1 LESILIEPLVTARAV
16 HFAAMMLLEGA
27 IVFHFLITTPI
38 LGAAND
44 EVRRTLRSLLAWTVW
59 LGLLVGVVSGAAWLI
74 LLAGRI
80 RGLAPAETLSQG
92 VAWTVLTR
100 TRFGET
106 WQVRSILAV
115 LVAASMFA
123 LNRGSLNSQRRLGA
137 VSIVLA
143 ASLVGALA
151 WAGHG
156 AATPDA
162 IGGVQLT
169 ADVLHLVAAG
179 IWIGGLLPLTAMLVT
194 ARRQGDVRS
203 IAIAAEATRRFSVL
217 GVGSVLTLL
226 VTGMVNTYVLAGS
239 VPALVGTPYGR
250 LLLIKIGLFIAM
262 VLIAVFNRQSL
273 TPRLASAADREP
285 SMAHGTLAHLV
296 RNSVTE
302 LALGLAILAVVGS
315 LGILIPGLHDQP
327 VWPFPVR
334 FSTDALDDP
343 QLRNSIFA
351 ALAAIVISALLAI
364 AAALWRRLRWPGI
377 TCAVLLIGYFAPT
390 LHELTEPAYPT
401 SFYGSPTGYL
411 AQSIARGQS
420 LFLENC
426 AVCHGPQGRGD
437 GPAAQSLTIKPAD
450 LTAEHIYGHPDGDIF
465 WWITQGKSG
474 EMPAFGDVLDENAR
488 WNLIDFIHAN
498 ADAARLRAA
507 AGQVTSL
514 AYPMPAFSI
523 ECADGSVV
531 SVAELKGQVLHLVF
545 AGAQSADRLH
555 ALAAFEANEVKR
567 VVVAP
572 LSPSN
577 TGSTCIASDPHVLQV
592 LALYRSAS
600 ADASL
605 PTEWLIDAAGSL
617 RAIWYPGNGESWS
630 DPAALKHRLDDI
642 RRIPAVARAAGWHAH
657 HH

>member
-1 LESILIEPLVTARAV
+1 MIEPLVAARAV
-16 HFAAMMLLEGA
+16 HFAAMMMLEGA
-27 IVFHFLITTPI
+27 IVFRFVIADPI
-38 LGAAND
+38 LGAAD
-44 EVRRTLRSLLAWTVW
+44 GEEQRVLRRLLAWTVW

-80 RGLAPAETLSQG
+80 RGLAPAATLSQG
-92 VAWTVLTR
+92 VAWIVLTQ

-106 WQVRSILAV
+106 WQVRSVFAAL
-115 LVAASMFA
+115 LAASMFA
-123 LNRGSLNSQRRLGA
+123 LNRGSPNSQRWLGA
-137 VSIVLA
+137 VSIILA

-162 IGGVQLT
+162 IGDVQLI
-169 ADVLHLVAAG
+169 ADVSHLIAAG
-179 IWIGGLLPLTAMLVT
+179 IWVGGLGPLTAMLVT

-262 VLIAVFNRQSL
+262 VSIAAFNRQGL
-273 TPRLASAADREP
+273 TPRLAFAPAGQT
-285 SMAHGTLAHLV
+285 SMALGALAALV
-296 RNSVTE
+296 RNSLAE
-302 LALGLAILAVVGS
+302 LALGLAILVVVGA

-351 ALAAIVISALLAI
+351 ALAAIVMSTLLAI
-364 AAALWRRLRWPGI
+364 AAVLWRRLRWPGI
-377 TCAVLLIGYFAPT
+377 ICALVLIGYFAPT
-390 LHELTEPAYPT
+390 LRELTEPAYPT
-401 SFYGSPTGYL
+401 SFYGSPTGYS

-426 AVCHGPQGRGD
+426 AACHGPQGRGD
-437 GPAAQSLTIKPAD
+437 GPAAPSLTTKPAD

-465 WWITQGKSG
+465 WWITHGKNG
-474 EMPAFGDVLDENAR
+474 LMPAFGDVLDENAR
-488 WNLIDFIHAN
+488 WSLIDFIHAN
-498 ADAARLRAA
+498 ADAVRLRAA
-507 AGQVTSL
+507 SGQVTAL
-514 AYPMPAFSI
+514 GYPMPAFSI

-531 SVAELKGQVLHLVF
+531 SVAELKGQVLHLIF
-545 AGAQSADRLH
+545 AGAQAIDRLH
-555 ALAAFEANEVKR
+555 ALARFEANGVKR
-567 VVVAP
+567 ILVAP
-572 LSPSN
+572 SSPSN
-577 TGSTCIASDPHVLQV
+577 TASTCIASDPDVLQV
-592 LALYRSAS
+592 LALYRGAS
-600 ADASL
+600 SDASL
-605 PTEWLIDAAGSL
+605 PTEWLLDAAGSL
-617 RAIWYPGNGESWS
+617 RAIWYPGSGDSWS
-630 DPAALKHRLDDI
+630 DPATLKHRLDDI
-642 RRIPAVARAAGWHAH
+642 KRIRAVPRATGGHAH

>member
-1 LESILIEPLVTARAV
+1 MIDPLVAARAV
-16 HFAAMMLLEGA
+16 HFAAMMMLEGA
-27 IVFHFLITTPI
+27 IVFRFLVAAPI
-38 LGAAND
+38 LRATDGEA
-44 EVRRTLRSLLAWTVW
+44 LRALHRLLVWTVW
-59 LGLLVGVVSGAAWLI
+59 LGLLVGVISGAAWLI

-115 LVAASMFA
+115 LVAASMFG

-137 VSIVLA
+137 VSVVLA

-162 IGGVQLT
+162 IGDVQLI
-169 ADVLHLVAAG
+169 ADVSHLIAAG
-179 IWIGGLLPLTAMLVT
+179 IWVGGLGPLTAMLLT

-203 IAIAAEATRRFSVL
+203 IAIAAKATRRFSVL

-262 VLIAVFNRQSL
+262 VSIAAFNRQGL
-273 TPRLASAADREP
+273 TPRLASVPAAQT
-285 SMAHGTLAHLV
+285 SMALGALAALV
-296 RNSVTE
+296 RNSLAE
-302 LALGLAILAVVGS
+302 LALGLAILVVVGA

-364 AAALWRRLRWPGI
+364 AAVLWRRLRWPGI
-377 TCAVLLIGYFAPT
+377 ICAMLLIGYFAPT
-390 LHELTEPAYPT
+390 LRELTEPAYPT
-401 SFYGSPTGYL
+401 SFYGSPTGYS

-426 AVCHGPQGRGD
+426 AACHGPQGRGD
-437 GPAAQSLTIKPAD
+437 GPATQSLTTKPTD

-465 WWITQGKSG
+465 WWITHGKSG

-488 WNLIDFIHAN
+488 WSLIDFIHAN
-498 ADAARLRAA
+498 ADAVRLRAA
-507 AGQVTSL
+507 AGQVTTL
-514 AYPMPAFSI
+514 GYPTPAFSI

-531 SVAELKGQVLHLVF
+531 SVAELKGQVLHLIF
-545 AGAQSADRLH
+545 AGAQAIDRLQ
-555 ALAAFEANEVKR
+555 ALVGFEANGVKLIL
-567 VVVAP
+567 VAP
-572 LSPSN
+572 SSPSN
-577 TGSTCIASDPHVLQV
+577 TASTCIASDPDVLQV
-592 LALYRSAS
+592 LALYRGAS
-600 ADASL
+600 SDTSL
-605 PTEWLIDAAGSL
+605 PTEWLVDAAGSL
-617 RAIWYPGNGESWS
+617 RAIWHLGSGESWS
-630 DPAALKHRLDDI
+630 EPATLKHRLDDI
-642 RRIPAVARAAGWHAH
+642 KRIRAVARATGGHAH

>member
-1 LESILIEPLVTARAV
+1 LIDPLVAARAV

-27 IVFHFLITTPI
+27 IVFRFVIGDPI
-38 LGAAND
+38 LGAAGG
-44 EVRRTLRSLLAWTVW
+44 EEQRVLRRLVAWTVW
-59 LGLLVGVVSGAAWLI
+59 LGLLVGIVSGAAWLI

-80 RGLAPAETLSQG
+80 RGLAPSEALSQG
-92 VAWTVLTR
+92 VAWIVLTQ

-156 AATPDA
+156 AATPEA
-162 IGGVQLT
+162 IGDVQLI
-169 ADVLHLVAAG
+169 ADVLHLIVAG
-179 IWIGGLLPLTAMLVT
+179 IWIGGLLPLTAILMI
-194 ARRQGDVRS
+194 ARGAGDVRS
-203 IAIAAEATRRFSVL
+203 IAIAAEATRRFSAI

-226 VTGMVNTYVLAGS
+226 VTGMINTYVLAGS

-262 VLIAVFNRQSL
+262 VSIAAVNRQGL
-273 TPRLASAADREP
+273 TPRLTSAAAGNP
-285 SMAHGTLAHLV
+285 SMAHGTLDALV
-296 RNSVTE
+296 RNSLTE
-302 LALGLAILAVVGS
+302 LALGLAILVVVGA

-351 ALAAIVISALLAI
+351 AFAAIVISALLVIGAV
-364 AAALWRRLRWPGI
+364 LWRRLRWPGMI
-377 TCAVLLIGYFAPT
+377 CAVLLAGYFAPT
-390 LHELTEPAYPT
+390 LRDLTEPAYPT
-401 SFYGSPTGYL
+401 SFYGSPTGYS
-411 AQSIARGQS
+411 AQSIARGQD

-426 AVCHGPQGRGD
+426 AACHGPQGRGD
-437 GPAAQSLTIKPAD
+437 GPATQSLTTKPAD

-465 WWITQGKSG
+465 WWITHGKG
-474 EMPAFGDVLDENAR
+474 GVMPAFGDVLDENAR

-498 ADAARLRAA
+498 ADAVRLRAA
-507 AGQVTSL
+507 AGQVTTL
-514 AYPMPAFSI
+514 GYLMPAFSI
-523 ECADGSVV
+523 ECADESVV

-545 AGAQSADRLH
+545 AGPQVADRLQ
-555 ALAAFEANEVKR
+555 ALAGVKANDLKR
-567 VVVAP
+567 ILAAQSGP
-572 LSPSN
+572 PA
-577 TGSTCIASDPHVLQV
+577 TTSTCIAGNPNVLQV
-592 LALYRSAS
+592 LALYRGAS
-600 ADASL
+600 ADTPLA
-605 PTEWLIDAAGSL
+605 TEWLVDAAGSL
-617 RAIWYPGNGESWS
+617 RAIWYPGDGESWN
-630 DPAALKHRLDDI
+630 DPITLKHRLDDI
-642 RRIPAVARAAGWHAH
+642 RRIFAVARAAGGHAH